1 MANSKN
7 PLAAYRRTWVCRLGG
22 HMEALNQT
30 TVKYKEPMG
39 YCRRCFLPTSA
50 KLVEE
55 MESFRELVR
64 QAQAIQDLQGMV
76 DDASP

>member
-1 MANSKN
+1 MARN
-7 PLAAYRRTWVCRLGG
+7 PLAAYHPTWVCRLSG
-22 HMEALNQT
+22 HDEALNNST
-30 TVKYKEPMG
+30 GHYREPLG

-55 MESFRELVR
+55 MESFKEVLR

-76 DDASP
+76 GGASS